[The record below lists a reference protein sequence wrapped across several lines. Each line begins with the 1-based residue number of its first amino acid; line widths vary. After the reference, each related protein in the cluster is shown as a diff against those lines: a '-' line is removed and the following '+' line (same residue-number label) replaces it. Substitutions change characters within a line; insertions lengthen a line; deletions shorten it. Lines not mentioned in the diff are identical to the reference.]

1 MTTPP
6 PVTENL
12 WLKAIRTY
20 WSDPKNLI
28 GPPGA
33 LVRRLFKCLWLLLS
47 VYVLFWIA
55 GPSQVASWRLWMGD
69 DELATHIVWGFTFA
83 SALCFAIVGYV
94 AAESEPLKI
103 PLIVPTVEFEERKY
117 KGWKIKP
124 MHLHLPNIRV
134 GLGSLL
140 ALGLFA
146 IALLG
151 MWNFYLHEQQQ
162 TGGASVAALSGSTS
176 RVEEAERA
184 LADFEQRTAQSQ
196 AAITAAI
203 AATPAGSPTGR
214 SRLVRQQAE
223 ALRQASEERRQLQ
236 SELREARAAT
246 VTTRTEFADPRPVD
260 GQVAAVTGA
269 PRGVVAATLDL
280 LRSGI
285 VEALLVMGAG
295 LGLAGATSRIGVPPI
310 SRETPGNNTEETV
323 TVAETTAAPEAP
335 VTPEPKR
342 RFTLPPA
349 EDEDYRRAAAI
360 GPLAWASAG
369 EAEQEAPSEP
379 PDETAATE
387 AAAATAEPMP
397 EGPAE
402 APEFET
408 AEQEQAIDPLM
419 AAHLHNEEP
428 ANV

>member
-1 MTTPP
+1 MTTLP

-12 WLKAIRTY
+12 WLKAFRDF

-33 LVRRLFKCLWLLLS
+33 LVRRLFKGLWLLLS

-55 GPSQVASWRLWMGD
+55 GPSQVASWKLWMGD
-69 DELATHIVWGFTFA
+69 DDLATHIAWGFTFA

-94 AAESEPLKI
+94 AAESEPLKV
-103 PLIVPTVEFEERKY
+103 PLIVPTIEFEERKY

-134 GLGSLL
+134 GLGSAL
-140 ALGLFA
+140 AFGLFA

-176 RVEEAERA
+176 RVEEAQRA
-184 LADFEQRTAQSQ
+184 LAEFEQRTAQSQ

-203 AATPAGSPTGR
+203 AATPASSPTGR

-223 ALRQASEERRQLQ
+223 AARLAGEERRQLQ
-236 SELREARAAT
+236 AELREARAAT
-246 VTTRTEFADPRPVD
+246 VVSHTEYADPRPVD

-295 LGLAGATSRIGVPPI
+295 LGLAGATSRIGVPAI
-310 SRETPGNNTEETV
+310 SRETPGNTSEETV

-342 RFTLPPA
+342 RFTLPGA
-349 EDEDYRRAAAI
+349 TEEDFHRAAAI
-360 GPLAWASAG
+360 GPLAWAAASA
-369 EAEQEAPSEP
+369 EASDPEASDEPASEAAEEPVADAAPEVEPVTETHPETTEQEPV
-379 PDETAATE
+379 
-387 AAAATAEPMP
+387 
-397 EGPAE
+397 
-402 APEFET
+402 
-408 AEQEQAIDPLM
+408 IDPLM